1 MFPISL
7 SFSPSPF
14 FPNCLS
20 QKSCMSRLCDSRC
33 CLTTSRFLPF
43 YIAQLVCH
51 FPFSALK
58 LPCVPQGSLGVTVTP
73 EFPHMVSELTG
84 KIFWDLLVMELR
96 KLFSVERLGWKKIYL
111 LRWKGRE
118 RWGLL
123 FGKNKRWVTQSLLC
137 GRSFF
142 WHPLIK

>member
-7 SFSPSPF
+7 LLFFSP
-14 FPNCLS
+14 FPLS
-20 QKSCMSRLCDSRC
+20 QLPLPKSWVGYVIPDVAWLPQDSGP
-33 CLTTSRFLPF
+33 SILP
-43 YIAQLVCH
+43 QLVCH

-58 LPCVPQGSLGVTVTP
+58 LPRVPQGSFGVTVTP
-73 EFPHMVSELTG
+73 KFPHMVSELTG

-96 KLFSVERLGWKKIYL
+96 KLFSVERLGWKKTYL

-118 RWGLL
+118 LWGLL
-123 FGKNKRWVTQSLLC
+123 FGKSKRWVTQSLLC